1 MNERIYSFF
10 EPFGAQVNRPLVMA
24 EMQNT
29 QNAATL
35 GLGFHKFDGNVAVK
49 DVMHQIGADFTV
61 REDRIVRVTDDMLAK
76 IRNGEPVVIPA
87 GHIIDSHK
95 ATVCDEADKTIG
107 IVGEGYGTIQNN
119 SCFEILDLMCSA
131 SVTDTPLK
139 IVSAGM
145 VHDFEPYLQA
155 ELPDSGLRI
164 NGDPSET
171 KFYAFVHTAHDG
183 SSGLQVRFSPVRV
196 VCQNTFMANV
206 SSRCGFTFKHTR
218 HVHQRIDLTEEANI
232 QRIRER
238 VAQLNLFTKEYVDN
252 MNFLATQPVTQQ
264 DINEFALNMFID
276 EEKVKEAV
284 RAANYRFRDTE
295 GVSTRAAN
303 TVESFLDTLHSSRG
317 GQDFASGSKLWLFN
331 ATTNF
336 TSNVASYGNARK
348 DSEYTIAEKRFDS
361 MMNGIAGKRVE
372 RALELLSA

>member
-1 MNERIYSFF
+1 
-10 EPFGAQVNRPLVMA
+10 MA

-35 GLGFHKFDGNVAVK
+35 GLGFHTFDGNVSVK

-61 REDRIVRVTDDMLAK
+61 REDRIVRVTDEMLEQ
-76 IRNGEPVVIPA
+76 IRNGQPVIIPT

-95 ATVCDEADKTIG
+95 ATVCDENNKTIG
-107 IVGEGYGTIQNN
+107 VVGEGYGTIQNN
-119 SCFEILDLMCSA
+119 SCFEILDLMCSS

-155 ELPDSGLRI
+155 ELPSDGLQI
-164 NGDPSET
+164 KGDPSET

-183 SSGLQVRFSPVRV
+183 TSGLQVRFSPVRV
-196 VCQNTFMANV
+196 VCQNTFLMNV
-206 SSRCGFTFKHTR
+206 NSRCGFTFKHTR

-238 VAQLNLFTKEYVDN
+238 VAQLNLFTKEYVDK
-252 MNFLATQPVTQQ
+252 MNFLAEQPVT
-264 DINEFALNMFID
+264 DKDVNEFVVNLFVD
-276 EEKVKEAV
+276 DEKVREAI
-284 RAANYRFRDTE
+284 RAANYNFRAAE
-295 GVSTRAAN
+295 ELSTRTAN
-303 TVESFLDTLHSSRG
+303 TVEGFLNTLHSSNG
-317 GQDFASGSKLWLFN
+317 GQDFARGSKVWLFN
-331 ATTNF
+331 GVTNF
-336 TSNVASYGNARK
+336 TSNTATYGNARK
-348 DSEYTIAEKRFDS
+348 DSEYVRAEKRFDS

-372 RALELLSA
+372 RAIELLTA